1 MRLVRGAGL
10 DALHLLGLDD
20 IVSNA
25 EEDEKGRHQGSGA
38 ATASPQHRDHGSCSG
53 RFMAMARA
61 IRGWLWESGDI
72 PSKMI
77 ATQVCRQVR
86 VFSVFDDIYFTLRRR
101 NGRNATFGLLI
112 PLPCPAMLLPLS
124 PSLVLVSLLLGWA
137 EAFVSPAVGGI
148 FSLRSRGDTAPPPP
162 RRPSSFLSWRS
173 PGVCV
178 GERGLPR
185 CSPRYVL
192 ANGDSS
198 RRRERRGVVLR
209 SKQND
214 DPADTSTSGKNYTQI
229 EDGSPLGV
237 AIVVLGG
244 AWLALGDGDQDAP
257 QLPFGMMDGVGGSYS
272 GSVDDGARIWAV
284 FATASVA
291 AGISRLVRYY
301 SDKNDK

>member
-1 MRLVRGAGL
+1 MRLVCGAGL

-25 EEDEKGRHQGSGA
+25 EEDKEGRHQGSGA

-77 ATQVCRQVR
+77 ATQVCRQV
-86 VFSVFDDIYFTLRRR
+86 VMFSVFDDIYFIEKDEGTD
-101 NGRNATFGLLI
+101 GTPSLLI
-112 PLPCPAMLLPLS
+112 PLPCPAMLLPLP

-244 AWLALGDGDQDAP
+244 AWLAFADGQDMP
-257 QLPFGMMDGVGGSYS
+257 LPFGMMDGVGGSYS
-272 GSVDDGARIWAV
+272 GSVDDGALIWSV

>member
-1 MRLVRGAGL
+1 
-10 DALHLLGLDD
+10 
-20 IVSNA
+20 
-25 EEDEKGRHQGSGA
+25 
-38 ATASPQHRDHGSCSG
+38 
-53 RFMAMARA
+53 
-61 IRGWLWESGDI
+61 
-72 PSKMI
+72 
-77 ATQVCRQVR
+77 
-86 VFSVFDDIYFTLRRR
+86 
-101 NGRNATFGLLI
+101 
-112 PLPCPAMLLPLS
+112 MLLPLP

-148 FSLRSRGDTAPPPP
+148 VAPQRQRCGPTPA
-162 RRPSSFLSWRS
+162 RRPCSFLCRCSLGRY
-173 PGVCV
+173 V
-178 GERGLPR
+178 GGEGLPHHFPR
-185 CSPRYVL
+185 CVL

-272 GSVDDGARIWAV
+272 GSVDDGALIWAV